1 MSLKRAILDETSTA
15 AEKIAKTSFATA
27 DACKKAVIIIRKRRE

>member
-27 DACKKAVIIIRKRRE
+27 DACKLTKSRDYN